1 MEEST
6 MSETNDTKV
15 WTTKVVEE
23 NGDTVLL
30 FPPDFLNHVG
40 WKEGDNLAWV
50 ISDDGMSCYI
60 RKLQSPED

>member
-1 MEEST
+1 

-60 RKLQSPED
+60 CKLQSPED

>member
-1 MEEST
+1 
-6 MSETNDTKV
+6 MSERDDTKI

>member
-1 MEEST
+1 

-15 WTTKVVEE
+15 WTTQVVEE

-30 FPPDFLNHVG
+30 FPPDFLSHVG
-40 WKEGDNLAWV
+40 WKEGDTLAWV

>member
-1 MEEST
+1 
-6 MSETNDTKV
+6 MSDTKV
-15 WTTKVVEE
+15 WTTKVVEDE

-30 FPPDFLNHVG
+30 FPPDFMESVG

-50 ISDDGMSCYI
+50 ISDDGKSCYI

>member
-1 MEEST
+1 MEEGT
-6 MSETNDTKV
+6 MSEAKV